1 MSTVAITFADELRAR
16 GDDALASIFKLR
28 PDLVSPVPNDF
39 SALAARATSTPSLV
53 RALDSINMWHYQIIE
68 AACALPEP
76 FKKSEIVAVT
86 SEETAFALDHL
97 WQMGLLYKEGN
108 NYRTPTNL
116 KMLIGDEPAGLGPIA
131 VKKFDFSILKE
142 IPKASE
148 EVLAKLTWGPP
159 RGQIGN
165 IKKPGNAIGWLLDNG
180 VLVALDSNTVALPR
194 DVAIKLRGG
203 KIHKDMVSKAP
214 NLIGKEVVQKQIDLA
229 AIANISTILRWC
241 EELLH
246 NLSDEPPTAL
256 RTGGLGVRDLKK
268 IAEHLGI
275 DETCAG
281 FVAELCYLGG
291 LLVID
296 SDDQILPTSAFDI
309 WLTKSAEERWYS
321 LVVLW
326 LDTSRVSGLIGKNSD
341 KNVAPLGPELD
352 RAGASLIRRST
363 LKVLN
368 DNPQLTPDVKSLQEI
383 VKWIN
388 PQRANNDYVEW
399 TLREAE
405 WLGITGQGA
414 LSTFGSNLLN
424 EKEVLE
430 IESALPKPVDHILI
444 QADNSA
450 VAPGPLTPELASE
463 MGTIAD
469 IESRGGATVYR
480 FSDSSIRRG
489 LDHGKTGDQIK
500 TFLSKISKTPM
511 PQPLEYLITDIAK
524 RHGRLR
530 VGSAHTYIRCE
541 DEDLVQQILH
551 DKKCEHLRLRK
562 IAPQVLVTDFE
573 LAEVIGELREF
584 GYLPA
589 AENSGGVLLSQ
600 PNLRRSKSRPKP
612 PRIISEFTAPKDAIV
627 TAAVKTI
634 RAGERSKKVESIIPG
649 TSSNETLA
657 LINQYINE
665 GKSLIISYADNNGG
679 VSNRIIEP
687 ISISLGTLTARD
699 ETSDE
704 ILQFRIPRINGVA
717 PSLTKSENKADLDL

>member
-16 GDDALASIFKLR
+16 ADDALASIFKLR

-424 EKEVLE
+424 EKAVLE

-541 DEDLVQQILH
+541 DEGLVQQILH

-634 RAGERSKKVESIIPG
+634 RAGERSKKVEPIIPG

>member
-16 GDDALASIFKLR
+16 ADDVLASIFKLR

-76 FKKSEIVAVT
+76 FKKSEIVSVT

-203 KIHKDMVSKAP
+203 KIHKEMVSKAP

-541 DEDLVQQILH
+541 DEGLVQQILH

-634 RAGERSKKVESIIPG
+634 RAGERSKKVEPIIPG

>member
-16 GDDALASIFKLR
+16 ADDALASIFKLR

-203 KIHKDMVSKAP
+203 KIHKEMVSKAP

-368 DNPQLTPDVKSLQEI
+368 DSPQLTPDVKSLQEI

-541 DEDLVQQILH
+541 DEGLVQQILH

-634 RAGERSKKVESIIPG
+634 RAGERSKKVEPIIPG

>member
-16 GDDALASIFKLR
+16 ADDALASIFKLR

-76 FKKSEIVAVT
+76 FKKSEIVSVT

-203 KIHKDMVSKAP
+203 KIHKEMVSKAP

-326 LDTSRVSGLIGKNSD
+326 LDTSRVSGLIGKISD

-541 DEDLVQQILH
+541 DEGLVQQILH
-551 DKKCEHLRLRK
+551 DQKCEHLRLRK

-634 RAGERSKKVESIIPG
+634 RAGERSKKVEPIIPG

>member
-16 GDDALASIFKLR
+16 ADDALASIFKLR

-203 KIHKDMVSKAP
+203 KIHKEMVSKAP

-511 PQPLEYLITDIAK
+511 PQPLEYLIADIAK

-541 DEDLVQQILH
+541 DEGLVQQILH

-634 RAGERSKKVESIIPG
+634 RAGERSKKVEPIIPG

>member
-16 GDDALASIFKLR
+16 ADDALASIFKLR

-76 FKKSEIVAVT
+76 FKKSEIVSVT

-203 KIHKDMVSKAP
+203 KIHKEMVSKAP

-326 LDTSRVSGLIGKNSD
+326 LDTSRVSGLIGKISD

-368 DNPQLTPDVKSLQEI
+368 DNPRITPDVKSLQEI

-511 PQPLEYLITDIAK
+511 PQPLEYLIADIAK

-541 DEDLVQQILH
+541 DEGLVQQILH

-634 RAGERSKKVESIIPG
+634 RAGERSKKVEPIIPG

>member
-16 GDDALASIFKLR
+16 ADDALASIFKLR

-246 NLSDEPPTAL
+246 NLSDEPPMAL

-368 DNPQLTPDVKSLQEI
+368 DNPQLMPDVKSLQEI

-424 EKEVLE
+424 EKAVLE

-541 DEDLVQQILH
+541 DEGLVQQILH

-562 IAPQVLVTDFE
+562 IAPQVLVTDFD

>member
-16 GDDALASIFKLR
+16 ADDALASIFKLR

-142 IPKASE
+142 IPKVSE

-424 EKEVLE
+424 EKAVLE

-541 DEDLVQQILH
+541 DEGLVQQILH

-634 RAGERSKKVESIIPG
+634 RAGERSKKVEPIIPG

>member
-1 MSTVAITFADELRAR
+1 MSTVAITFADELRSR
-16 GDDALASIFKLR
+16 SDEDLASIFRLR
-28 PDLVSPVPNDF
+28 PDLVTPVPNDF
-39 SALAARATSTPSLV
+39 SALSARATSTPSLV
-53 RALDSINMWHYQIIE
+53 RALDSLNLWHYQIIE

-76 FKKSEIVAVT
+76 FKKSELVAVT
-86 SEETAFALDHL
+86 SEETTFALEHL

-116 KMLIGDEPAGLGPIA
+116 KLLIGEEPAGLGPFS
-131 VKKFDFSILKE
+131 VKKFDFGSLID
-142 IPKASE
+142 IPKTSQ
-148 EVLAKLTWGPP
+148 EVLEKLTWGPP
-159 RGQIGN
+159 RGQIAN
-165 IKKPGNAIGWLLDNG
+165 IKKPGNAIGWLLDNN
-180 VLVALDSNTVALPR
+180 VLVPLDSHTVTLPR
-194 DVAIKLRGG
+194 EIAIKLRGG
-203 KIHKDMVSKAP
+203 KIHKGISSKPAD
-214 NLIGKEVVQKQIDLA
+214 LVGKKVVQKQIDLA

-241 EELLH
+241 EEFLH

-256 RTGGLGVRDLKK
+256 RTGGIGVRDLKR
-268 IAEHLGI
+268 IAEHLGV

-291 LLVID
+291 LVVID

-309 WLTKSAEERWYS
+309 WLTKTAEERWYS

-326 LDTSRVSGLIGKNSD
+326 LDTSRVSGLIGKVGD
-341 KNVAPLGPELD
+341 KSIAPLGPELD
-352 RAGASLIRRST
+352 RAGACLIKRTT
-363 LKVLN
+363 LKVLSEN
-368 DNPQLTPDVKSLQEI
+368 QQICPDIKSIQEI
-383 VKWIN
+383 VKWWN
-388 PQRANNDYVEW
+388 PQRANSDFVEW
-399 TLREAE
+399 SLREAE
-405 WLGITGQGA
+405 WLGITGQGVI
-414 LSTFGSNLLN
+414 STFGIKLLS
-424 EKEVLE
+424 EAEDLG

-450 VAPGPLTPELASE
+450 VAPGPLLPELASE

-480 FSDSSIRRG
+480 FSEASIRRG

-500 TFLSKISKTPM
+500 TFLSKTSKTPM
-511 PQPLEYLITDIAK
+511 PQPLEYLIADVAK

-541 DEDLVQQILH
+541 DEGLVRQILH

-573 LAEVIGELREF
+573 FNEVIIELREY

-589 AENSGGVLLSQ
+589 AENAGGVLLSQ

-612 PRIISEFTAPKDAIV
+612 PRIISEFTAPKEVIV
-627 TAAVKTI
+627 LAAVKSI
-634 RAGERSKKVESIIPG
+634 RTGERSRKVEPIVPG

-657 LINQYINE
+657 LINQYIAE
-665 GKSLIISYADNNGG
+665 GKTLMISYADNNGG
-679 VSNRIIEP
+679 VSNRIIDP

-699 ETSDE
+699 EASDE
-704 ILQFRIPRINGVA
+704 IVQFRIPRINGVA
-717 PSLTKSENKADLDL
+717 PALTILENKADLDL

>member
-16 GDDALASIFKLR
+16 ADDALASIFKLR

-131 VKKFDFSILKE
+131 VKKFDFSTLKE

-246 NLSDEPPTAL
+246 NLSDEPPMAL

-541 DEDLVQQILH
+541 DEGLVQQILH

-634 RAGERSKKVESIIPG
+634 RAGERSKKVEPIIPG

>member
-16 GDDALASIFKLR
+16 ADDALASLFKLR

-76 FKKSEIVAVT
+76 FKKSEIVSVT

-203 KIHKDMVSKAP
+203 KIHKEMVSKAP
-214 NLIGKEVVQKQIDLA
+214 NLIGKELVQKQIDLA

-368 DNPQLTPDVKSLQEI
+368 DNPQLMPDVKSLQEI

-414 LSTFGSNLLN
+414 LSTFGSNLLS
-424 EKEVLE
+424 EKEELE

-541 DEDLVQQILH
+541 DEGLVQQILH

-573 LAEVIGELREF
+573 LTEVIGELREF

-634 RAGERSKKVESIIPG
+634 RAGERSKKVEPIIPG

>member
-1 MSTVAITFADELRAR
+1 
-16 GDDALASIFKLR
+16 
-28 PDLVSPVPNDF
+28 
-39 SALAARATSTPSLV
+39 
-53 RALDSINMWHYQIIE
+53 
-68 AACALPEP
+68 
-76 FKKSEIVAVT
+76 
-86 SEETAFALDHL
+86 
-97 WQMGLLYKEGN
+97 MGLLYKEGN

-541 DEDLVQQILH
+541 DEGLVQQILH

-634 RAGERSKKVESIIPG
+634 RAGERSKKVEPIIPG